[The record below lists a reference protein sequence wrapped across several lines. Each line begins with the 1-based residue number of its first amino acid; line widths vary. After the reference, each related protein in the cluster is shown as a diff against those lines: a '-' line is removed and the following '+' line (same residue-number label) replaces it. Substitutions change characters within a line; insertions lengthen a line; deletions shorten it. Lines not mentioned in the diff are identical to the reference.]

1 MTNLLQTIYRFVSVN
16 TDYKF
21 QVMLNVN
28 NLFTLNRIKHY
39 PSMYSSICFNVN
51 INNYKEEIS
60 EALKIKKDIFI
71 FVEGSFIEKS
81 SLREFYKTV
90 NNLSVTSGNYCD
102 KQNEENTSLN
112 NNLNNTSIKESD
124 SIKNFIRIKDY
135 SSYTTKAR
143 LLLSI
148 KNLQNDLII
157 IDPYYNKGHY
167 FMPSDIE
174 FMKYKKGNK
183 ITKRFIYAYL
193 NVRKLNNQSKYYN
206 AEYGMTD
213 NENSE
218 ICDIKFWNKEWY
230 NTLCGNSENSYISN
244 LIKYGYDGI
253 FIDGI
258 EDD

>member
-1 MTNLLQTIYRFVSVN
+1 
-16 TDYKF
+16 
-21 QVMLNVN
+21 
-28 NLFTLNRIKHY
+28 
-39 PSMYSSICFNVN
+39 
-51 INNYKEEIS
+51 
-60 EALKIKKDIFI
+60 
-71 FVEGSFIEKS
+71 
-81 SLREFYKTV
+81 YKTV
-90 NNLSVTSGNYCD
+90 NKLSITSGNYCD
-102 KQNEENTSLN
+102 KQSEENTTLN

-193 NVRKLNNQSKYYN
+193 NVRKLNKQSKYYS
-206 AEYGMTD
+206 AEYGMND
-213 NENSE
+213 SENSE
-218 ICDIKFWNKEWY
+218 ICDIKFWSKEWY
-230 NTLCGNSENSYISN
+230 NTLCGNRENSYISN